1 MHEMHFAQCRFVV
14 ACSLLLLVSA
24 CSQQSADSAI
34 GGAAPKSESAAIQ
47 GESNRA
53 GNALAYAHEA
63 TIRMDG
69 QAIAARVSAVHK
81 ACMDQRFGACSVLAE
96 EQGMGES
103 PSGRLQMRAAPA
115 VIEPLVKMAADGAE
129 IGQRSTQAEDL
140 ADAVR
145 DNGMRQRRL
154 SSQHAK
160 LSEFIEHREIKVDE
174 LITLGQQLATLESEL
189 QAIEQEAAQQRRRI
203 ETNLLTLHFEAVG
216 VTRQSS
222 EIRQAFRNLGSTWDS
237 SIGVLITVVG
247 ALLPF
252 AAFVAI
258 VWWLVAAIRRR
269 RRKF

>member
-1 MHEMHFAQCRFVV
+1 MRTMQFARRRLVF
-14 ACSLLLLVSA
+14 ACSLLLLASA
-24 CSQQSADSAI
+24 CSRQGADSTSGA
-34 GGAAPKSESAAIQ
+34 AAPKSESVALQ

-63 TIRMDG
+63 TIRMEG
-69 QAIAARVSAVHK
+69 QAIAGRVAAVHK
-81 ACMDQRFGACSVLAE
+81 ACMDGRFGACSVLAE

-103 PSGRLQMRAAPA
+103 PSGRLQMRATPA
-115 VIEPLVKMAADGAE
+115 AIEPLVKMAADGAE

-145 DNGMRQRRL
+145 DNGLRQRRL
-154 SSQHAK
+154 ASQHAK
-160 LSEFIEHREIKVDE
+160 LSEFIERKDIKVED
-174 LITLGQQLATLESEL
+174 LITLSQQLASLEAEL
-189 QAIEQEAAQQRRRI
+189 QSVEQEAAQQRRRI

-222 EIRQAFRNLGSTWDS
+222 EIRQAFRSLGSTWDS

-269 RRKF
+269 RRKV